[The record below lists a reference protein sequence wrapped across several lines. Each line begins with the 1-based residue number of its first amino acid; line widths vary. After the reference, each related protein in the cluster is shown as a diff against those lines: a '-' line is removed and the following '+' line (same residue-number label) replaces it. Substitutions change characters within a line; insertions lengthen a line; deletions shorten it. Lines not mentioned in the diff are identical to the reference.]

1 MAVDYLIL
9 KDCKVKEQLTPDQF
23 MSTIK
28 DRNRAYY
35 IRDMLAQ
42 SGKSQDEIDNFEFTH
57 QKLTPNGI
65 ENATYK
71 ISNIISK
78 TSILDTLSPN
88 CVDCTVANSQ
98 PFGCFGAVSYP
109 ISAKCEK
116 WLAEVALDSHKKGEI
131 YSMMLTFILDQ
142 KISGAETDEAR
153 RQGGTFFELK
163 KSIEII
169 LSKSFFSKKAVNT
182 SQLIDMILGIR
193 VMQFIHMNHLLML
206 FGGVF
211 MDDAKPMDR
220 PSKFNNE
227 YKKYVYLGLE
237 LPKDAD
243 KSIHEFYILFQRIFL
258 AMVNDVEI
266 AFDR

>member
-1 MAVDYLIL
+1 
-9 KDCKVKEQLTPDQF
+9 
-23 MSTIK
+23 
-28 DRNRAYY
+28 
-35 IRDMLAQ
+35 
-42 SGKSQDEIDNFEFTH
+42 
-57 QKLTPNGI
+57 
-65 ENATYK
+65 
-71 ISNIISK
+71 
-78 TSILDTLSPN
+78 
-88 CVDCTVANSQ
+88 
-98 PFGCFGAVSYP
+98 
-109 ISAKCEK
+109 
-116 WLAEVALDSHKKGEI
+116 
-131 YSMMLTFILDQ
+131 MLTFILDQ

-220 PSKFNNE
+220 PSKFNKDHN
-227 YKKYVYLGLE
+227 KFIYLGLE
-237 LPKDAD
+237 LPADAD
-243 KSIHEFYILFQRIFL
+243 KSIRNFYNLFHQIFL
-258 AMVNDVEI
+258 AMINDVEI